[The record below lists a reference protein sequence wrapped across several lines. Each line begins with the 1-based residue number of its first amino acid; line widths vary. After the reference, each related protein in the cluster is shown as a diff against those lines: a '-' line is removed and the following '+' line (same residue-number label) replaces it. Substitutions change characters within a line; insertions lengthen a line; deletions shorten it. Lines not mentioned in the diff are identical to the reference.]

1 MPNGPA
7 TLEISGDDPPIFQEM
22 KKTRNEKQKSKIS
35 PAGTEPLAETL
46 RKSHSSI

>member
-22 KKTRNEKQKSKIS
+22 KKTRNENKKAKFHRRAQ
-35 PAGTEPLAETL
+35 PLAEIL